1 MKKTIII
8 SFVCLAVAMFA
19 GYNVYLSNVKTKGL
33 SDLALANVEALAV
46 GDYIPG
52 TGCGE
57 EVEYKTKFTNY
68 DGSFRVTFQY
78 KCIGLMTGSCLKGKY
93 IEYYGTQGQY
103 IGAEDLRVKLY
114 CI

>member
-1 MKKTIII
+1 MKKTIIR
-8 SFVCLAVAMFA
+8 SLAFAALAIVA
-19 GYNVYLSNVKTKGL
+19 GYNVYQSNVKTNDL